1 MLDPRRFRL
10 LDLIPF
16 LLVLATAAGARVGY
30 LMTYADNGGS
40 PGPWLVQDP
49 SPVLALPPGI
59 TMHSQTRI
67 TEQDALIHN
76 VREHRWFGSLAPFA
90 PAEER
95 TAHDSP
101 GYPWL
106 VGELEHL
113 ISDDTGNADRIVRWL
128 QCVLGTLTAGLY
140 YLVARRAFPGRV
152 VAILTG
158 LFAALYPFWV
168 VNTAALA
175 DGVLATFLLGLCLW
189 LGVRANQVEG
199 AGTCFLFGLSLAGLA
214 LVRATL
220 LPFSLVAM
228 LWLLRR
234 SRHRAGGWQYGLVAV
249 LGLVLGLAPW
259 TVRNLQVFGDVF
271 PIVDSTY
278 LHLWIGNNPRATG
291 GPLSESEQQAALSD
305 EMKKRLATPLLS
317 QPARYRLLAPE
328 VLNTIADDPTGT
340 IERRLW
346 AGLYFF
352 FGQDWFT
359 KKQLWRPTESSTTT
373 TPSEASPYPGLLVGS
388 LFFMLL
394 LGVLG
399 WRWTYVWRKEAG
411 LLALAAIWIP
421 LPYILSHAGRLSG
434 PRLPLDGVL
443 LCYSAFVLACI
454 VPPVAKSLLRPKRN
468 ES

>member
-1 MLDPRRFRL
+1 MPDPRRFRL
-10 LDLIPF
+10 IDLIPF

-30 LMTYADNGGS
+30 LLTYADNAAS

-49 SPVLALPPGI
+49 SPELSLPTGT
-59 TMHSQTRI
+59 TMHGQTRI

-76 VREHRWFGSLAPFA
+76 LKEHRWFGSLAPFA

-95 TAHDSP
+95 TAQNSP

-106 VGELEHL
+106 VGELERL
-113 ISDDTGNADRIVRWL
+113 LPDDMGPADQVVRWL
-128 QCVLGTLTAGLY
+128 QCLLGTLTAGLY
-140 YLVARRAFPGRV
+140 YLIARRAFPGRV

-158 LFAALYPFWV
+158 LFCALYPFWI
-168 VNTAALA
+168 VNTAAVN

-189 LGVRANQVEG
+189 LGLRANQIEG
-199 AGTCFLFGLSLAGLA
+199 AGTCFAFGLALASLA

-220 LPFSLVAM
+220 FPFSLVAM

-234 SRHRAGGWQYGLVAV
+234 TRNRAGGWQYGLVAV

-278 LHLWIGNNPRATG
+278 YHLWIGNNPRATG
-291 GPLSESEQQAALSD
+291 GLLSEADQNAALSD
-305 EMKKRLATPLLS
+305 EMKKQLADRSLS

-328 VLNTIADDPTGT
+328 VWHNIADDPAGT

-352 FGQDWFT
+352 FGQDWFSR
-359 KKQLWRPTESSTTT
+359 KQLARPTEISPLPSSEES
-373 TPSEASPYPGLLVGS
+373 PSIPGLLVGS

-411 LLALAAIWIP
+411 LLALAVLWIP
-421 LPYILSHAGRLSG
+421 LPYILSHAGGLSG

-454 VPPVAKSLLRPKRN
+454 APPIAKSLLRPKRT